1 MLGKLLKY
9 DFKAQYKVHCGIY
22 LLILISAV
30 ANFGLLKLKDKYPKA
45 EILNIIMPFA
55 IAFFV
60 ILIVAVIFVTFVLSL
75 LRYRNNL
82 LKDEGYLMH
91 TLPIPFWMLYF
102 SKMFVSVCWYVA
114 DAVVAAAAISIVT
127 GGFEWFKVIEVA
139 SLAFFGTIHEE
150 TLMTGELSTAGVAA
164 GVKAASLLGFA
175 VFMLIGLIS
184 GISNIYMCL
193 SLGYTSYSNKDLM
206 SFVAYIITYMITQIL
221 SFVGMIIVGIAD
233 FGSMN
238 AMFGDY
244 AVMERIDP
252 GNYMKHVMMF
262 AMALSVLMTVV
273 YNWLAIR
280 TMNSKLNLE

>member
-1 MLGKLLKY
+1 
-9 DFKAQYKVHCGIY
+9 
-22 LLILISAV
+22 
-30 ANFGLLKLKDKYPKA
+30 
-45 EILNIIMPFA
+45 
-55 IAFFV
+55 
-60 ILIVAVIFVTFVLSL
+60 
-75 LRYRNNL
+75 
-82 LKDEGYLMH
+82 
-91 TLPIPFWMLYF
+91 
-102 SKMFVSVCWYVA
+102 
-114 DAVVAAAAISIVT
+114 
-127 GGFEWFKVIEVA
+127 
-139 SLAFFGTIHEE
+139 
-150 TLMTGELSTAGVAA
+150 AGVAA

-238 AMFGDY
+238 AMFDDY
-244 AVMERIDP
+244 AVMESIDP

-280 TMNSKLNLE
+280 TMNNKLNLE